1 MINDLILIVLFRVT
15 YVTLVYLFR
24 INKNNNFAKNYQM
37 NKVVSFSLLLLGGVL
52 ANAQKVN
59 DSVKHKKIEEVE
71 LFGEKKKQPQGLD
84 AITRLPLK
92 SRDQIQSISI
102 ISHKAIEELGAL
114 TVTDVAKNVPGV
126 TLFSSYGGGNESMSI
141 RGYRGVPVLKNGVQL
156 DSDFR
161 TAGMITDMQGVE
173 SIQVIK
179 GSAAIGQGI
188 GNGLGSAGGVI
199 NVVTKRPQFIDQ
211 TNVGFRYGSWDF
223 YRPTVDFQRVLDSQG
238 KVAVRFN
245 GAYQNNNSFRSHV
258 QGERIYV
265 NPSVAFRPDD
275 KTLINVEMDYLHD
288 KRTPDR
294 GTINLAPGTV
304 EALYHMPKGK
314 FLGYASDYSK
324 TETFN
329 FATTIVRNLTDKLKV
344 RAAFVNS
351 VSNTDSEASSVSL
364 PAGETNYNIR
374 QRTIGKSQGED
385 INKVLQ
391 LDFIGEQ
398 IKTGFINHT
407 FQVGFDWR
415 ETETSSTTY
424 EAYKN
429 SIAPGNLIT
438 ARATKIGNTTYA
450 ANPLDIFDVVNG
462 SIPNQLPVNV
472 IYKNLGRSNAVL
484 TPSIGAM
491 AQDVMTIGKYVKAH
505 VGLRYSRLN
514 GSANESVDTWN
525 PNFGLI
531 VSPLP
536 NVNVFGS
543 YTTTTSLRSSNNFLL
558 DGGRVGPSMTKQWE
572 AGIKSDWFNE
582 RLRFNVTVFDIK
594 TDHLSFTILDENY
607 NPVVIDKQTMYG
619 LAGNLRRKGVE
630 VELIGRILPN
640 LQVMSGWAYLDAQYQ
655 DSPAYM
661 NGSAPMNAPKHTAN
675 GWLNYKFNKGTLSG
689 LDVGAGIYY
698 VGKRPV
704 DEWTQKT
711 FTAGHLNSVKPG
723 DKPFDMP
730 EYTTVDAQV
739 GYSLK
744 NGMGLRVFFNNIFDS
759 VGYSSY
765 FRGGYIDQIQP
776 RNFAVQV
783 NYKF

>member
-1 MINDLILIVLFRVT
+1 MKKTVSVSLLILGV
-15 YVTLVYLFR
+15 
-24 INKNNNFAKNYQM
+24 A
-37 NKVVSFSLLLLGGVL
+37 FSKAQQK
-52 ANAQKVN
+52 ANDTIRKETT
-59 DSVKHKKIEEVE
+59 IEEVE

-92 SRDQIQSISI
+92 TRDQIQSISVV
-102 ISHKAIEELGAL
+102 SHKVIEQLGGL

-126 TLFSSYGGGNESMSI
+126 TLFSSYGGANESMSI
-141 RGYRGVPVLKNGVQL
+141 RGYRGVPVLKNGVQV

-179 GSAAIGQGI
+179 GSAAISQGV

-199 NVVTKRPQFIDQ
+199 NVVTKRPQFINQ

-245 GAYQNNNSFRSHV
+245 GAYQNNNSFRTHV
-258 QGERIYV
+258 GAERIYI
-265 NPSVAFRPDD
+265 NPSITYRPDD
-275 KTLINVEMDYLHD
+275 KTEINVEMDYLND
-288 KRTPDR
+288 NRTPDR
-294 GTINLAPGTV
+294 GTINTAPGDI

-314 FLGYASDYSK
+314 FLGYTSDYNK

-329 FATTIVRNLTDKLKV
+329 FATTAVRKLNDKFKV
-344 RAAFVNS
+344 RAAFINS
-351 VSNTDSEASSVSL
+351 NNNGDNEASSISL
-364 PAGETNYNIR
+364 PTGGTNYNIR
-374 QRTIGKSQGED
+374 QRVIGKSESED
-385 INKVLQ
+385 INRVLQ
-391 LDFIGEQ
+391 FDFIGQ
-398 IKTGFINHT
+398 DVKTGFINHT

-415 ETETSSTTY
+415 ETETSAVTY
-424 EAYKN
+424 NAYKN
-429 SIAPGNLIT
+429 SIAPQNLIT
-438 ARATKIGNTTYA
+438 ARATKIGGINYP
-450 ANPLDIFDVVNG
+450 ANPLDTFDVVNG
-462 SIPNQLPVNV
+462 SIPNTLPVNV
-472 IYKNLGRSNAVL
+472 VYENLGRSNPVL

-491 AQDVMTIGKYVKAH
+491 AQDVMSFGKYIKAH
-505 VGLRYSRLN
+505 LGIRYSRLN
-514 GSANESVDTWN
+514 GSANRIVDTWN
-525 PNFGLI
+525 PSLGLI
-531 VSPLP
+531 VSPFE

-543 YTTTTSLRSSNNFLL
+543 YTTTTSLRSVNNILQ
-558 DGGRVGPSMTKQWE
+558 GGGNVGASQTKQWE

-582 RLRFNVTVFDIK
+582 RLRFNVTLFDIN
-594 TDHLSFTILDENY
+594 TNNLSFQILNQAY
-607 NPVVIDKQTMYG
+607 QPVRDDNNNILYG

-640 LQVMSGWAYLDAQYQ
+640 LQIMSGWAYLDAQYQ
-655 DSPAYM
+655 DSPAYI

-675 GWLNYKFNKGTLSG
+675 GWLNYKFNQGVLDG
-689 LDVGAGIYY
+689 LDVGAGIYF

-711 FTAGHLNSVKPG
+711 FTAGHLNSVEAG
-723 DKPFDMP
+723 TKPFDMP

-739 GYSLK
+739 GYQLK
-744 NGMGLRVFFNNIFDS
+744 NGLGLRVFFNNIFDS

-776 RNFAVQV
+776 RNFSAQI